1 MTDVV
6 ITEAHEGV
14 LTITLNRPES
24 KNAVNRALALRMVEA
39 IDELENNPDLRAAII
54 TGAGGTFC
62 SGVGGGA
69 SSSISIANWV
79 EWQGSGTS
87 QPQTKKSLFC
97 LTAASVAGVQCRKP
111 RRCTRTTTSK
121 HGTTAGTNRGE

>member
-62 SGVGGGA
+62 SGMDLKAFV
-69 SSSISIANWV
+69 
-79 EWQGSGTS
+79 SGET
-87 QPQTKKSLFC
+87 
-97 LTAASVAGVQCRKP
+97 
-111 RRCTRTTTSK
+111 
-121 HGTTAGTNRGE
+121 HHI

>member
-62 SGVGGGA
+62 SGMDLKA
-69 SSSISIANWV
+69 FACDIEKN
-79 EWQGSGTS
+79 
-87 QPQTKKSLFC
+87 
-97 LTAASVAGVQCRKP
+97 
-111 RRCTRTTTSK
+111 
-121 HGTTAGTNRGE
+121 N

>member
-54 TGAGGTFC
+54 TGA
-62 SGVGGGA
+62 
-69 SSSISIANWV
+69 
-79 EWQGSGTS
+79 
-87 QPQTKKSLFC
+87 
-97 LTAASVAGVQCRKP
+97 
-111 RRCTRTTTSK
+111 
-121 HGTTAGTNRGE
+121 